1 MLGLAVIGLLMIVFS
16 FAVRP
21 EDPLG
26 KGPNLRGPIT
36 LMRFGGGLLVVVG
49 VIGASLV
56 IVKAGYSGVRLKF
69 GAVNGQFQQGIHW
82 ITPGVETVT
91 MMEVRTQKEESQ
103 ATAASRDLQE
113 VTTDLALNFKIDQ
126 DKAAELYASVGK
138 DYKIRVIDPAV
149 QEAIK
154 VVTAQY
160 TAEDLI
166 RKRQEVKT
174 LVETEI
180 TNRLKKYHLLVEP
193 GGLSIT
199 NFKFSE
205 EFNRAIEAKQVAQ
218 QEAEKQKYVLQQAE
232 LEKQT
237 KIARAQGEAESAKLN
252 AEALKVNGGSL
263 VIAREWIEKWDGK
276 LPQVSAGASG
286 SGGGGFIID
295 LKSLLTDKPAGN

>member
-205 EFNRAIEAKQVAQ
+205 
-218 QEAEKQKYVLQQAE
+218 
-232 LEKQT
+232 
-237 KIARAQGEAESAKLN
+237 
-252 AEALKVNGGSL
+252 
-263 VIAREWIEKWDGK
+263 
-276 LPQVSAGASG
+276 
-286 SGGGGFIID
+286 
-295 LKSLLTDKPAGN
+295 

>member
-1 MLGLAVIGLLMIVFS
+1 
-16 FAVRP
+16 
-21 EDPLG
+21 
-26 KGPNLRGPIT
+26 
-36 LMRFGGGLLVVVG
+36 MRFGGGLLVVVG
-49 VIGASLV
+49 VLGASLV
-56 IVKAGYSGVRLKF
+56 IVKAGYAGVRLKF
-69 GAVNGQFQQGIHW
+69 GRSMVSSN
-82 ITPGVETVT
+82 
-91 MMEVRTQKEESQ
+91 K
-103 ATAASRDLQE
+103 ASTGLLGGGNRHDDGSPNAKRRKSSNCRISRFARSH
-113 VTTDLALNFKIDQ
+113 DLALNFKIDQ
-126 DKAAELYASVGK
+126 DKAADLYASVGK

-180 TNRLKKYHLLVEP
+180 TNRMKKYHLLVEP

-276 LPQVSAGASG
+276 LPQVSAAASG